1 MQVRLN
7 GKNISTQTTTLLH
20 LLQEYKID
28 TKSIAVA
35 INLEVIKRDKWD
47 THSLKEGDTIEC
59 LTFLGGG

>member
-1 MQVRLN
+1 MQVKLN
-7 GKNISTQTTTLLH
+7 GQDISTQTTTLLH

-35 INLEVIKRDKWD
+35 INLEVIKEDKWH
-47 THSLKEGDTIEC
+47 THPLKDGDTIEC